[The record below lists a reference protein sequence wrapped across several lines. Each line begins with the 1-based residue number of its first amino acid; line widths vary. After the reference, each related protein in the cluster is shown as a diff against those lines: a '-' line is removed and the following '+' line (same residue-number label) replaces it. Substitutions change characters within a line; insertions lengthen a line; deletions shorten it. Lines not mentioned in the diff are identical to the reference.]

1 MLYWYWAPICRSL
14 WAMDTLPKSKTHC
27 LSLGSL
33 EADLEKKTPVKM
45 TETKKEYNIK
55 QSSKKGHFP

>member
-1 MLYWYWAPICRSL
+1 MFLEKLRALQAGLVVTQGSGG
-14 WAMDTLPKSKTHC
+14 
-27 LSLGSL
+27 GSL

-45 TETKKEYNIK
+45 TEAKKEYNIK

>member
-1 MLYWYWAPICRSL
+1 
-14 WAMDTLPKSKTHC
+14 MDTLPKSKTQC

-33 EADLEKKTPVKM
+33 EADLEKKTAMKM
-45 TETKKEYNIK
+45 IEAKKEYNIK